1 MLGLKLRL
9 GLGSTFDV
17 RIGVRVGIRFWF
29 RLRVWAGVEVT
40 LGFRVVIRVR
50 VWVRV
55 RVGFSVV
62 IVVGVAIGV
71 LVWFRFRVR
80 VGVGVGCRVSI
91 VLGSW
96 GVPVGQWPIMTQD
109 SSLLPAPS
117 GSAGTSLFSL
127 SSFLSSQDCVPHF
140 SLVAV
145 AYIDLQ
151 AVGAEI
157 TTVPKYPLPVTVMIC
172 CFESCP
178 ALPGTSRFL
187 VRKLHPLPSI
197 APLCRCGDSIAAA

>member
-17 RIGVRVGIRFWF
+17 RIGVSVGIRFWF

-50 VWVRV
+50 VWVGV

-62 IVVGVAIGV
+62 IVVGV

-80 VGVGVGCRVSI
+80 VGVGVGCGVRI

-96 GVPVGQWPIMTQD
+96 GAQPHTTRQRERERAIPGLVGLIFPSERKVLWGM
-109 SSLLPAPS
+109 LLFFPS
-117 GSAGTSLFSL
+117 ENQVSTKLSVHGT
-127 SSFLSSQDCVPHF
+127 
-140 SLVAV
+140 
-145 AYIDLQ
+145 
-151 AVGAEI
+151 G
-157 TTVPKYPLPVTVMIC
+157 
-172 CFESCP
+172 
-178 ALPGTSRFL
+178 
-187 VRKLHPLPSI
+187 VRTL
-197 APLCRCGDSIAAA
+197 

>member
-17 RIGVRVGIRFWF
+17 RIGVSVGIRFWF

-50 VWVRV
+50 VWVGVSVGV

-62 IVVGVAIGV
+62 IVVGV

-80 VGVGVGCRVSI
+80 VGVGVGCGVRI

-96 GVPVGQWPIMTQD
+96 GAQ
-109 SSLLPAPS
+109 
-117 GSAGTSLFSL
+117 
-127 SSFLSSQDCVPHF
+127 PH
-140 SLVAV
+140 
-145 AYIDLQ
+145 
-151 AVGAEI
+151 
-157 TTVPKYPLPVTVMIC
+157 TTRQRER
-172 CFESCP
+172 ESN
-178 ALPGTSRFL
+178 PGTCGADL
-187 VRKLHPLPSI
+187 PL
-197 APLCRCGDSIAAA
+197 